1 MKRKPYPIKSST
13 LCSKIRRMNP
23 WNIGEKLSTV
33 IESNWNL
40 VRERGF
46 LDGQKWFDDFCI
58 KNHLAPGW
66 VEYQIEKGCL

>member
-1 MKRKPYPIKSST
+1 
-13 LCSKIRRMNP
+13 MNP
-23 WNIGEKLSTV
+23 WNIGEKLSIV

-46 LDGQKWFDDFCI
+46 LDGQKWFDEFCI